1 MASHWFWNNNLVESS
16 ILELLLDS
24 SFLIFAVSTPSQRME
39 EIQESLG
46 RVELVVLDAVL
57 NELQSLSQN
66 SSPKLAKYAKS
77 ALNFAAGLKKISF
90 DEGENV
96 DDKIINCAVSRNA
109 SVATLDSGLRQRLK
123 VVGVIVVFRRGNLLT
138 VAKS

>member
-1 MASHWFWNNNLVESS
+1 M
-16 ILELLLDS
+16 ELLLDS

-123 VVGVIVVFRRGNLLT
+123 VVGVVVVFRRGNLLAVEKT
-138 VAKS
+138 

>member
-1 MASHWFWNNNLVESS
+1 MAAHWFWNNPVVDPSMVEV
-16 ILELLLDS
+16 LLDS
-24 SFLIFAVSTPSQRME
+24 SFLIFAVSTPSQRLE
-39 EIQESLG
+39 GIQESLG
-46 RVELVVLDAVL
+46 RVELVVLDAVI
-57 NELQSLSQN
+57 NEIRSLSEN
-66 SSPKLAKYAKS
+66 SSPKLAKSAKS
-77 ALNFAAGLKKISF
+77 ALDFATKLKKISF

-123 VVGVIVVFRRGNLLT
+123 VVGVVVVFRRGNLLT

>member
-1 MASHWFWNNNLVESS
+1 MAAHWLWNNPVVDPSMVEV
-16 ILELLLDS
+16 LLDS

-123 VVGVIVVFRRGNLLT
+123 VVGVVVVFRRGNLLT

>member
-1 MASHWFWNNNLVESS
+1 M
-16 ILELLLDS
+16 ELLLDS

>member
-1 MASHWFWNNNLVESS
+1 
-16 ILELLLDS
+16 LELLLDS

>member
-1 MASHWFWNNNLVESS
+1 M
-16 ILELLLDS
+16 ELLLDS

-123 VVGVIVVFRRGNLLT
+123 VVGVVVVFRRGNLLT

>member
-1 MASHWFWNNNLVESS
+1 MASHWFWNNNLVEPS

-123 VVGVIVVFRRGNLLT
+123 VVGVVVVFRRGNLLT

>member
-1 MASHWFWNNNLVESS
+1 
-16 ILELLLDS
+16 LELLLDS

-123 VVGVIVVFRRGNLLT
+123 VVGVVVVFRRGNLLT

>member
-1 MASHWFWNNNLVESS
+1 
-16 ILELLLDS
+16 
-24 SFLIFAVSTPSQRME
+24 ME

>member
-1 MASHWFWNNNLVESS
+1 M
-16 ILELLLDS
+16 ELLLDS
-24 SFLIFAVSTPSQRME
+24 SFLIFVVSTPSQRLE

-123 VVGVIVVFRRGNLLT
+123 VVGVVVVFRRGNLLT